1 MYISLVLKYFVS
13 ELSTAGRVVNNR
25 TDK

>member
-13 ELSTAGRVVNNR
+13 ELSTAGRVVNNL